1 MKRIISLAVALF
13 ALLLTPC
20 VSAVFEE
27 EVDYMEL
34 MISAAVEGDVEAGRM
49 AERLRGEKIESSGA
63 DYEHLDFD
71 ELYLLAKVIE
81 AEAGSDWLSD
91 EWRMSVGEV
100 VLNRVASP
108 EFPDTLEEVVFQRGQ
123 YYSRNNVFFRTLLPS
138 ERSVDAAARLLC
150 GERVLCE
157 ESVVF
162 QSNYILGSGIFLE
175 LEDEQLGTT
184 YLCYSYYPEVY
195 DFYEE

>member
-1 MKRIISLAVALF
+1 MKRTISLAAALIMLF
-13 ALLLTPC
+13 LIPC
-20 VSAVFEE
+20 VSAEYEE

-49 AERLRGEKIESSGA
+49 AERRRSEKIESSGA
-63 DYEHLDFD
+63 DYEYLDFD

-108 EFPDTLEEVVFQRGQ
+108 EFPDTVEEVVFQRGQ
-123 YYSRNNVFFRTLLPS
+123 YYGRDNAFFMALRPS
-138 ERSVDAAARLLC
+138 ERSVDAAVRLLC

-162 QSNYILGSGIFLE
+162 QSNYILGSGIFRE
-175 LEDEQLGTT
+175 LEDERLGTT

-195 DFYEE
+195 EFCED

>member
-1 MKRIISLAVALF
+1 MKRAISLVAALF
-13 ALLLTPC
+13 ALMLTPR

-27 EVDYMEL
+27 EVDYMRL
-34 MISAAVEGDVEAGRM
+34 MIAAAVEGDVEAGRQ
-49 AERLRGEKIESSGA
+49 AEYRRCEKIESSGGEF
-63 DYEHLDFD
+63 EHLDFD

-81 AEAGSDWLSD
+81 AEAGSYWLSD

-108 EFPDTLEEVVFQRGQ
+108 EFPDTVEEVVFQRGQ
-123 YYSRNNVFFRTLLPS
+123 YYSRDNAFFSALLPS
-138 ERSVDAAARLLC
+138 EYSVDAAVRLLC
-150 GERVLCE
+150 GERVLFE

-162 QSNYILGSGIFLE
+162 QSNYILGSGIFRE
-175 LEDEQLGTT
+175 LEDERLGTT

-195 DFYEE
+195 EFFED

>member
-1 MKRIISLAVALF
+1 MKWTVSLFAALL
-13 ALLLTPC
+13 ALLLTPS

-27 EVDYMEL
+27 EVDYMQL
-34 MISAAVEGDVEAGRM
+34 MISAAVDGDVVAGRL
-49 AERLRGEKIESSGA
+49 AEDRRCEKIESSGGE
-63 DYEHLDFD
+63 YEHLDFD

-81 AEAGSDWLSD
+81 AEAGSFWLSD
-91 EWRMSVGEV
+91 EWRMCVGEV

-108 EFPDTLEEVVFQRGQ
+108 EFPDTVEEVVFQRGQ
-123 YYSRNNVFFRTLLPS
+123 YYSRDNAFFNTLLPS
-138 ERSVDAAARLLC
+138 ERSVDAAVRLLC

-195 DFYEE
+195 DSYED